1 MTNLSDFMTFTNIKN
16 NQKEAVQAFQRF
28 NVDEQLA
35 LLWYLYKDIGSQI
48 SPEPNDNSTGA
59 AIAGSWFDQV
69 KQASKE
75 EQLQI
80 QRDVA
85 SRKDTEISRQYGALD
100 SSTKLFFWYALAQ
113 GMDDGSIIQVP
124 SDYSLPEQAQSF
136 LEQLKPLSLEDKITF
151 AKSVVLPMGSGSPQS
166 TQI

>member
-16 NQKEAVQAFQRF
+16 NQKEAVQAFQGF

-35 LLWYLYKDIGSQI
+35 ILWYLYKDIGGQI

-59 AIAGSWFDQV
+59 VVAGSWFNQV

-85 SRKDTEISRQYGALD
+85 SRKDTEISRQYGSLD

-124 SDYSLPEQAQSF
+124 SDYQLPQQAQSF

>member
-1 MTNLSDFMTFTNIKN
+1 MTFTNIKN

-28 NVDEQLA
+28 SVDEQLA
-35 LLWYLYKDIGSQI
+35 LLWYLYTDIGSQI

-59 AIAGSWFDQV
+59 PIAGSWFQQV

-80 QRDVA
+80 QRDIA
-85 SRKDTEISRQYGALD
+85 ARKDTEYSHQYGALD
-100 SSTKLFFWYALAQ
+100 SSTKLFFWYLLAQ
-113 GMDDGSIIQVP
+113 GMDEGSIIQVP
-124 SDYSLPEQAQSF
+124 SDYNLPEQAQSF

>member
-1 MTNLSDFMTFTNIKN
+1 MTFTNIKN
-16 NQKEAVQAFQRF
+16 NQSDAVRAFQGF
-28 NVDEQLA
+28 NVDDQLA

-48 SPEPNDNSTGA
+48 SPEPNANSTGSP
-59 AIAGSWFDQV
+59 IAGSWFDQV

-80 QRDVA
+80 QRDIA
-85 SRKDTEISRQYGALD
+85 TRQDTEYSRQYGSLD
-100 SSTKLFFWYALAQ
+100 SSTKLFFWYLLAQ
-113 GMDDGSIIQVP
+113 GMEEGSIIQVP
-124 SDYSLPEQAQSF
+124 SNYSLPKQAQQF

>member
-1 MTNLSDFMTFTNIKN
+1 MTFTNIKN
-16 NQKEAVQAFQRF
+16 NQKEAVQAFQQF
-28 NVDEQLA
+28 NIDEQLA
-35 LLWYLYKDIGSQI
+35 LLWYLYKDIGNQI
-48 SPEPNDNSTGA
+48 SPEPNDNSTGSP
-59 AIAGSWFDQV
+59 IAGSWVNQI
-69 KQASKE
+69 KQAPKE

-80 QRDVA
+80 QRDIA
-85 SRKDTEISRQYGALD
+85 SRKDTEYSHQYGALD

-113 GMDDGSIIQVP
+113 SMDEGSVIQVP
-124 SDYSLPEQAQSF
+124 SDYNLPEQAQGF

>member
-1 MTNLSDFMTFTNIKN
+1 MTFTNIQN
-16 NQKEAVQAFQRF
+16 NQKEAVQAFQGF

-35 LLWYLYKDIGSQI
+35 LLWYLYKDIGNQI
-48 SPEPNDNSTGA
+48 SPEPNDNSTGSP
-59 AIAGSWFDQV
+59 IAGSWVNQI
-69 KQASKE
+69 KQAPKE

-80 QRDVA
+80 QRDIA
-85 SRKDTEISRQYGALD
+85 SRKDTEYSHQYGALD

-113 GMDDGSIIQVP
+113 SMDEGSVIQVP
-124 SDYSLPEQAQSF
+124 SDYNLPEQAQGF